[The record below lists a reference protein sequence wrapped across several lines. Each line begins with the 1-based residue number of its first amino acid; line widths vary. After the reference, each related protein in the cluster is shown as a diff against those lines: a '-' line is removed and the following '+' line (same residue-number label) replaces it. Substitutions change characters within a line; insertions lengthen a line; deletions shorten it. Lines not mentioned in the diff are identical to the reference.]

1 MPKQQSARMGD
12 LFNHLGN
19 RTFRS
24 LRTRNYRLYFAAQ
37 SISSSGTWVQLVA
50 VNWLVLRL
58 GGSGLAL
65 GITTA
70 MQFAP
75 LLLFSAYGGVL
86 VDRWN
91 KRTLLTVTQSTA
103 GLLTLSLGL
112 LVLTGIVQIWIV
124 WVAAFLLGSVD
135 ALDTPGHQAF
145 TVELVG
151 PTDATN
157 AVALNNTVSTS
168 ARAIGPAIGGILVA
182 VAGIAPSFLI
192 NAASYVVVVAAL
204 RRIDPSALH
213 IEPPAPRH
221 PGQVREGL
229 RHVWKTQDL
238 RRVLLVVTLVSI
250 FGLNFQVLLPLIA
263 FQTFTQGAGLYGL
276 LMSCMG
282 IGAVIGSLAVASWT
296 DPTVC
301 RIGALAIVFG
311 VANTAV
317 AFAPNLLLGFLAV
330 GVMGIGSSLFLAS
343 SSGYLLVHAGEL
355 MRGRV
360 MALYS
365 IAFLGTAPIGGP
377 LLGWTAERFGARI
390 GFLVAG
396 GACVIAGGLVLLARH
411 TRNGRSSRDDNK
423 GVR

>member
-1 MPKQQSARMGD
+1 MFVRQPGWRGN
-12 LFNHLGN
+12 LFNHLRN

-24 LRTRNYRLYFAAQ
+24 LRTPNYRLYFVAQ

-70 MQFAP
+70 LQFAP

-91 KRTLLTVTQSTA
+91 KRTLLTLTQSAA
-103 GLLTLSLGL
+103 GLLTLTLGL
-112 LVLTGIVQIWIV
+112 LVLTGTVQIWIV
-124 WVAAFLLGSVD
+124 WVAAFLLGCVDSV
-135 ALDTPGHQAF
+135 DTPGHQAF

-151 PTDATN
+151 QMDATN

-168 ARAIGPAIGGILVA
+168 ARAIGPAIGGTLIA

-192 NAASYVVVVAAL
+192 NAASYIVVVAAL
-204 RRIDPSALH
+204 RRIDPSTLQT
-213 IEPPAPRH
+213 EPPAPRQ

-229 RHVWKTQDL
+229 RHVWKTRDL
-238 RRVLLVVTLVSI
+238 RRVLIVVTLVSI
-250 FGLNFQVLLPLIA
+250 FGLNFQVLLPLVA
-263 FQTFTQGAGLYGL
+263 SQTFSQEAGLYGL

-282 IGAVIGSLAVASWT
+282 IGAVIGSLVVASLN
-296 DPTVC
+296 DATVR
-301 RIGALAIVFG
+301 RIGALAILFG
-311 VANTAV
+311 VANTSV
-317 AFAPNLLLGFLAV
+317 ALAPNLLLAFLAV

-343 SSGYLLVHAGEL
+343 SSGFLLAHAGDL

-377 LLGWTAERFGARI
+377 LLGWTAEQYGARA
-390 GFLVAG
+390 GFLVSG
-396 GACVIAGGLVLLARH
+396 VACVIAGGLVLLARQIW
-411 TRNGRSSRDDNK
+411 NGRSSRDDNV
-423 GVR
+423 GTR